1 MPLGDHLYLPKVYQ
15 NEIFLSLILV
25 LFIIVFGF
33 KVIAN
38 LQERYFQ
45 AFRNGYFCPLMSPCI
60 DIVLPGMDP
69 GYFTEECIAL

>member
-1 MPLGDHLYLPKVYQ
+1 MPLCDHLYLPKVYQ

-45 AFRNGYFCPLMSPCI
+45 ALYFCPLMSPCI